1 VIVSRPAAATP
12 ALKAALKQ
20 RGKRLLVQPLLSVSL
35 IDSPI
40 NGLDNTQ
47 VVIATSAVAIT
58 EFAKRTES
66 RDAQVAVVGE
76 AAATAARE
84 AGFAEVETFANAAA
98 LANEIRAK
106 YPPDAGSLLY
116 ITGRYRARDL
126 KRMLPAFDVATVE
139 IYAAIKNRQLTPMV
153 RRALASGR
161 ATDILFY
168 SARAAEAFAAAAK
181 NAGLDRQAKL
191 LRAHCLSRRIA
202 ARLQARG
209 WKNAWG
215 AATPS
220 GRALANRVTNQSH
233 LIDIGSQPAPG
244 AQGFGTLSTLASVPL
259 RSPAM
264 TASPT
269 SSASPAIPRRPS
281 WLAFGVLAAAVI
293 AGGYWLWQRDED
305 HSQAFRA
312 AIQVSQT
319 DLAAQIKAVDIDRG
333 KAERNALAQRM
344 EEVAQLP
351 VILDLLALQETIERT
366 TALEQQTSETDAAT
380 ARAISTIDQTLG
392 EMAPVVGE
400 TAVLSARVE
409 TLAAQ
414 VTALRKATTAA
425 GVAAADASRQA
436 TAIAALPVQVQALS
450 AQIAALTEWVNRAQ
464 PQRVAEQLVALGELR
479 TILNRGQPFAATL
492 DRVRKVVPAAADSS
506 DDWQTM
512 SDIGIP
518 TRQQL
523 AAELVRMER
532 AMPTAGPA
540 DSDSQWLDLAVG
552 SIFSGISIEG
562 WGELSA
568 DPRRGALQTVM
579 QAVADGDDN
588 TVLAALAKAGD
599 SIQGL
604 GGWGAKLAARR
615 DAEATI
621 AAWEG
626 TVLAAIGEGSQ

>member
-1 VIVSRPAAATP
+1 
-12 ALKAALKQ
+12 
-20 RGKRLLVQPLLSVSL
+20 
-35 IDSPI
+35 
-40 NGLDNTQ
+40 
-47 VVIATSAVAIT
+47 
-58 EFAKRTES
+58 
-66 RDAQVAVVGE
+66 
-76 AAATAARE
+76 
-84 AGFAEVETFANAAA
+84 
-98 LANEIRAK
+98 
-106 YPPDAGSLLY
+106 
-116 ITGRYRARDL
+116 
-126 KRMLPAFDVATVE
+126 
-139 IYAAIKNRQLTPMV
+139 
-153 RRALASGR
+153 
-161 ATDILFY
+161 
-168 SARAAEAFAAAAK
+168 
-181 NAGLDRQAKL
+181 
-191 LRAHCLSRRIA
+191 
-202 ARLQARG
+202 
-209 WKNAWG
+209 
-215 AATPS
+215 
-220 GRALANRVTNQSH
+220 
-233 LIDIGSQPAPG
+233 
-244 AQGFGTLSTLASVPL
+244 
-259 RSPAM
+259 
-264 TASPT
+264 
-269 SSASPAIPRRPS
+269 
-281 WLAFGVLAAAVI
+281 
-293 AGGYWLWQRDED
+293 
-305 HSQAFRA
+305 
-312 AIQVSQT
+312 
-319 DLAAQIKAVDIDRG
+319 
-333 KAERNALAQRM
+333 
-344 EEVAQLP
+344 
-351 VILDLLALQETIERT
+351 
-366 TALEQQTSETDAAT
+366 
-380 ARAISTIDQTLG
+380 
-392 EMAPVVGE
+392 MAPVVGE

-436 TAIAALPVQVQALS
+436 MAIAALPVQVQALS

-532 AMPTAGPA
+532 AMPAAGPA